1 MKEMRAKMSK
11 SVEDYGDVV
20 SFNKENN
27 KIVVPYDVVVITDY
41 RKSLSYLQD
50 LRPLFENGRKGGIY
64 FILMNNAD
72 HPLSEYSNASLLS
85 DRMFYQETDIRDF
98 VSSNPN
104 AFVKFTP
111 FLLEKAFENPI
122 FNYINEEA
130 LKDDTPDGE
139 IDYEKM

>member
-1 MKEMRAKMSK
+1 MKDMRAKMSK

-50 LRPLFENGRKGGIY
+50 LGPLFENGRKGGIY
-64 FILMNNAD
+64 FVLMNNVD
-72 HPLSEYSNASLLS
+72 HPLPDYSNESLLS
-85 DRMFYQETDIRDF
+85 DRLFYQETDVRDIPL
-98 VSSNPN
+98 SDPN

-111 FLLEKAFENPI
+111 FLQDEAYENPI
-122 FNYINEEA
+122 FNYIH
-130 LKDDTPDGE
+130 
-139 IDYEKM
+139 I